1 VAACTEAGIAVE
13 VVPGVTSATAG
24 AIFAGLP
31 LTNTVGAAGFS
42 VVSEHL
48 DPDDPANRIDWSA
61 LSRSGTTI
69 VLLMG
74 MHHLAATVDRLL
86 VEGVAPEADAAC
98 IADVSLP
105 TQRSVRAQLSDL
117 PRAVSAAGL
126 TNPATVIVDARRE
139 VCKKPPYLT
148 TRRRPVRTGPEGAP
162 KPVSETTSHPPK
174 PAPFLTNDR
183 VAHYAD
189 APWQTRAGLWWPRL
203 GRFQWPPTL
212 DGVVLA
218 TDVDACSSTPLRQTA
233 GRGRRRCD
241 PCLPWIVHTGAGLLG
256 RSKRP

>member
-1 VAACTEAGIAVE
+1 MTKTSPGRVVLVGGGPGAEDLITVRGLDRLLAADVVVTDRLAPTGLLERLGGEVEIVDAGRAPGRRTLTYAEIAELMIDRARLGKTVVRLKGGDPFVFAHGAQEVAACTEAGIAVE

-42 VVSEHL
+42 VVSGHL

-69 VLLMG
+69 VVLMG

-86 VEGVAPEADAAC
+86 VEGVAPEVDAAC

-126 TNPATVIVDARRE
+126 ANPATVIVDARRE
-139 VCKKPPYLT
+139 VCK
-148 TRRRPVRTGPEGAP
+148 
-162 KPVSETTSHPPK
+162 
-174 PAPFLTNDR
+174 NDR
-183 VAHYAD
+183 
-189 APWQTRAGLWWPRL
+189 
-203 GRFQWPPTL
+203 
-212 DGVVLA
+212 
-218 TDVDACSSTPLRQTA
+218 
-233 GRGRRRCD
+233 
-241 PCLPWIVHTGAGLLG
+241 I
-256 RSKRP
+256 